1 MHSTL
6 YNVNKSLPLE
16 RTIHKYTSPD
26 AIPIEYQALL
36 LPDAGIYFR
45 QDAECDILSQH
56 LILGPYSVWLHD
68 ILAKDNILIR
78 SYTPIPVFTLQFMF
92 EDSLAVPKAGYTL
105 DERECS
111 GFYLFPGQLHRIPMA
126 ADKKIFSFHI
136 NIQPVLMGELER
148 RFPLLR
154 EMMHG
159 VHPKVSARINSRP
172 YHVNAVCDMLI
183 RRVMTCKYTGAAGRY
198 FKERL
203 VTDILLNFANQHMDA
218 LQPFL
223 YTSMLNADSYHNLF
237 NYLGDHP
244 HKEHSLAYLAYMY
257 NIPLEE
263 IDLGFRQH
271 FAISIAE
278 YSKMVKMMM
287 VWHSVVNDVSDVRDI
302 VQVTGF
308 DDAGEMRRSLVE
320 WFGYDPFVR

>member
-1 MHSTL
+1 
-6 YNVNKSLPLE
+6 VNKSLPLE
-16 RTIHKYTSPD
+16 RTIHKYWSSTD
-26 AIPIEYQALL
+26 IPVEYQALL

-56 LILGPYSVWLHD
+56 LLLGPFSVWMHD

-136 NIQPVLMGELER
+136 NIQPVYMGELEKKY
-148 RFPLLR
+148 PQLK

-183 RRVMTCKYTGAAGRY
+183 RRIMTCRYAGLAGRY
-198 FKERL
+198 FKERC
-203 VTDILLNFANQHMDA
+203 VTDILLNFANQHADS

-223 YTSMLNADSYHNLF
+223 YSSMLHADSYHNLF
-237 NYLGDHP
+237 TYLGDHP
-244 HKEHSLAYLAYMY
+244 HKNHSLPYLSYMY

-263 IDLGFRQH
+263 IDHGFRQH

-278 YSKMVKMMM
+278 YTHMVKMMM
-287 VWHSVVNDVSDVRDI
+287 VWHLIYEKDSSFQDI
-302 VQVTGF
+302 VQAAGF
-308 DDAGEMRRSLVE
+308 KDTAEMRNQMMD
-320 WFGYDPFVR
+320 WFNYDPLLK